1 MIVAVD
7 THALLWWT
15 LEPAK
20 LGAKARA
27 ALDGA
32 ERIGVPAIVFWEVAL
47 LARLGKITLG
57 SSTADWLRDV
67 RSIARIE
74 PLPLTPEIAVAADAL
89 VMHPDPADRFI
100 VATAIQQQLSL
111 VTKDKAIQSAKV
123 VATIW

>member
-1 MIVAVD
+1 MVAVD

-20 LGAKARA
+20 LSARARA

-32 ERIGVPAIVFWEVAL
+32 ERIAVPVIVFWEVAL

-57 SSTADWLRDV
+57 SSAADWLREV

-74 PLPLTPEIAVAADAL
+74 QLPLTAEIAVAADGLA
-89 VMHPDPADRFI
+89 MHPDPADRFI
-100 VATAIQQQLSL
+100 VATAIQQQLAL